1 MRAFLHTVFAVML
14 EEEQLL
20 CVCLCLWGAGGKK
33 VWGWSLH
40 PIATGM
46 WAGPGWQQGSSWG
59 LPPRGTKCLGLA
71 CLKCACGHPS
81 SASDNR
87 PWTHTHFSFM
97 HNAASYLGL
106 FSLSITS
113 VVWGHTK
120 NYRKGI
126 LGYANDF
133 NIRKAWLRAERMCN
147 ENYPLWAEEN
157 SQKN

>member
-1 MRAFLHTVFAVML
+1 MVRAREGGLIKTKIRAWKLTGFFSINMMQAFLHTVFAVML

-20 CVCLCLWGAGGKK
+20 GVCLCLWGAGDKK
-33 VWGWSLH
+33 AWGWSLP

-46 WAGPGWQQGSSWG
+46 WAGPRWQQGSSWG

-71 CLKCACGHPS
+71 CLKCACGHLS

-113 VVWGHTK
+113 VVWGHTVK
-120 NYRKGI
+120 TI
-126 LGYANDF
+126 E
-133 NIRKAWLRAERMCN
+133 KAF
-147 ENYPLWAEEN
+147 
-157 SQKN
+157 